1 MPKEGQ
7 RTATRRTTT
16 AAKTPARSA
25 PTHKRSDAFGLTC
38 LALALVLTI
47 ALAVGQAGL
56 LGDGLADLFRALF
69 GRAAWGL
76 PVVLAAIGIRALA
89 GKPNFAASHV
99 AIGATLLLA
108 ATTGFFAQSHEGD
121 FFAPDL
127 MSVSGGYVGA
137 VVAWLF
143 HTLLGLAAPIGLSLT
158 ALFGVLLVADQ
169 PLREF
174 LPRRQPAADT
184 PKPVE
189 TKPRRSPFAAV
200 QMREESAERAP
211 VVASAATEQAAP
223 ARRKPIIREAEAPT
237 LSTETQAPREG
248 YELPPLT
255 LLDEPNKNT
264 KRDPREVQK
273 NIEILEA
280 TLEQFGVDAHVAE
293 VASGP
298 TVTRYELQVGPGVR
312 VNRVTNL
319 SDNIAMALAAPSV
332 RIEAPI
338 PGKNAIGIEVPMKQ
352 RQTVALREMCDS
364 LEFHNVEDKLTV
376 ALGKD
381 VAGTPIYADLTRM
394 PHVLIGGATNS
405 GKSIGLATLIMSLI
419 LRRTPKEVRL
429 VLIDPKQV
437 ELSFFDGLPHLM
449 CPVVTDVKEAAGVL
463 RAVVREME
471 RRYNMF
477 KDGQVRNID
486 GWNAKATYADRLP
499 YIVVVVDELADLM
512 IQVANEVENSICR
525 LGQLA
530 RATGIHLVIAT
541 QRPSVDVITGTI
553 KANIPSR
560 IAFAVSSYIDSRT
573 ILDSA
578 GAEELIGR
586 GDMLYRPIGAGKPA
600 RIQGAYV
607 SEKEIEGVTRFW
619 RQQEGPRYVLKPEEL
634 VREDAEAGMRGSTG
648 DEDPLWADAVRWVVE
663 RGEASTSMMQR
674 KFSIGFQ
681 RASRLLD
688 MMEERGVVGPRD
700 GPRPRRVIVDS
711 SQAEL
716 LLGNDD
722 FLSPMP
728 DDAVLDDWDES

>member
-7 RTATRRTTT
+7 TTATRRKP
-16 AAKTPARSA
+16 AAARIASATKKPVASARKT
-25 PTHKRSDAFGLTC
+25 DAFGLVC
-38 LALALVLTI
+38 LALALTLGV
-47 ALAVGQAGL
+47 ALGVGQAGL
-56 LGDGLADLFRALF
+56 LGDGMADLFRALL
-69 GRAAWGL
+69 GKAAWAL
-76 PVVLAAIGIRALA
+76 PVALAAIGIRALA
-89 GKPNFAASHV
+89 GKPNFAASHIT
-99 AIGATLLLA
+99 IGAALILGTVTA
-108 ATTGFFAQSHEGD
+108 FFAQSLNGD
-121 FFAPDL
+121 FFDPTV
-127 MSVSGGYVGA
+127 MSGSGGYVGA
-137 VVAWLF
+137 VFGWIF
-143 HTLLGLAAPIGLSLT
+143 GTLLGVAAPVGLILMG
-158 ALFGVLLVADQ
+158 LLGVLLVIDQ

-174 LPRRQPAADT
+174 LPKRSNPE
-184 PKPVE
+184 PKPILND
-189 TKPRRSPFAAV
+189 KPERRKPFAAV
-200 QMREESAERAP
+200 VMPEREPITTSPEAVAAAP
-211 VVASAATEQAAP
+211 VKK
-223 ARRKPIIREAEAPT
+223 KPIFREPEPAPT
-237 LSTETQAPREG
+237 LQTESQAPREG
-248 YELPPLT
+248 YELPPIS
-255 LLDEPNKNT
+255 LLEAVNAKG
-264 KRDPREVQK
+264 KRDPKEVQR

-381 VAGTPIYADLTRM
+381 VSGAPVYVDLTRM

-419 LRRTPKEVRL
+419 LRRTPKEVRM

-477 KDGQVRNID
+477 KEGQVRNID
-486 GWNAKATYADRLP
+486 GWNAKASYNDRLP

-600 RIQGAYV
+600 RIQGCYV

-619 RQQEGPRYVLKPEEL
+619 RQQEGPRYILKP
-634 VREDAEAGMRGSTG
+634 
-648 DEDPLWADAVRWVVE
+648 
-663 RGEASTSMMQR
+663 
-674 KFSIGFQ
+674 
-681 RASRLLD
+681 
-688 MMEERGVVGPRD
+688 
-700 GPRPRRVIVDS
+700 
-711 SQAEL
+711 
-716 LLGNDD
+716 
-722 FLSPMP
+722 
-728 DDAVLDDWDES
+728 